1 VGLLLVGSSAVKGW
15 SGAACAV
22 QLLGRGSVLVTAVV
36 CMGLHLCSAH
46 GAFINL
52 ERGCRDPLARGNLP
66 DTWGVAVLP
75 PGAWQAWCHIV
86 SAFPRVL
93 LLFQSFLV
101 DILMD

>member
-1 VGLLLVGSSAVKGW
+1 MPTRIAGSAGNYTAM
-15 SGAACAV
+15 G
-22 QLLGRGSVLVTAVV
+22 QPREGLVTR
-36 CMGLHLCSAH
+36 GLTVEGPVLED
-46 GAFINL
+46 NL